1 MVPDRRTRGGC
12 AARPFSGTIPTAK
25 ADAWAS
31 NQATSTRNM
40 AADLRRDRAS
50 TEFPPLSY
58 RAHRMPR
65 NLTTECFGRPDARP
79 IIRAPYRKRIAAFAT
94 NSAKHRRAVHSG
106 TIIRITKS

>member
-40 AADLRRDRAS
+40 AADLRRVIV
-50 TEFPPLSY
+50 
-58 RAHRMPR
+58 HRPNSR
-65 NLTTECFGRPDARP
+65 HSLIA
-79 IIRAPYRKRIAAFAT
+79 RIAC
-94 NSAKHRRAVHSG
+94 RA
-106 TIIRITKS
+106 I